1 MSIATPTAAQAREP
15 KGFDAVPAIDLRGGH
30 VVRLAQGDYARQ
42 TVFDGDPVALAQA
55 WEARGARWLH
65 VVDLDAAK
73 AGGYTLQPL
82 LRRLRSDTGLRLQTG
97 GGIRDQAQVAELLS
111 LGVERVVIGT
121 LAVREP
127 ERVTQWISDHGAGHI
142 TLALDTRQDD
152 AGAWRLQVSGW
163 TSGSDASLPELLA
176 RYADAGLRHLL
187 CTDIA
192 RDGMLSGFN
201 LDLYRQLSSDWPQLQ
216 IQASGG
222 VRDAADVRAAREAG
236 AAVAILGRALLEG
249 RLDLDEALA
258 C

>member
-1 MSIATPTAAQAREP
+1 MGLDTPVLAQTCEQ
-15 KGFDAVPAIDLRGGH
+15 GNFDAIPAIDLRGGK

-65 VVDLDAAK
+65 IVDLDAAK

-97 GGIRDQAQVAELLS
+97 GGIRDQAQVAELLAF
-111 LGVERVVIGT
+111 GVERVVIGT
-121 LAVREP
+121 LAVRDP
-127 ERVTQWISDHGAGHI
+127 QRVGQWISEHGAGHI
-142 TLALDTRQDD
+142 TLALDARQDAD
-152 AGAWRLQVSGW
+152 GVWRLPVSGW
-163 TSGSDASLPELLA
+163 TSGSEASLPGLLSH
-176 RYADAGLRHLL
+176 YADIGLRHLL

-201 LDLYRQLSSDWPQLQ
+201 LALYRELSSQWPQLQ

-249 RLDLDEALA
+249 RLDLEQALA